1 MSVSSE
7 QETKRQTAGQSK
19 WNRVKTLIVI
29 AVIICALFFARSM
42 INRDKDGQ
50 QTAAPA
56 QAPLVVLHTVHLA
69 DLAAER
75 EYVGRVDPIQ
85 AVSLSPQVSGEIA
98 QVHFRDGSIVK
109 AGQLLFTIDDKTFQA
124 AVEARKADLAQAEA
138 NYNRAVQYFN
148 RLKAS
153 DSRSVSAA
161 SLEGAESDMLQGKA
175 SVGQAKAALKTAQL
189 NLGYTKITAP
199 ISGRAGKAQFTKG
212 NLVSS
217 ASELTT
223 IVQTDPI
230 RITFSLPD
238 KDFINQLNQFKNTDG
253 NIFDSTI
260 RLANGN
266 IYPVTGERDFENNQ
280 IDTATGTITISLRY
294 KNQDGLLI
302 PGSMVRIALKPTRK
316 HIAPVIPMESIL
328 ADSQGDY
335 VYVVDAEN
343 KAQQRRVSLGV
354 SYGVVREVLSGIE
367 PDEKVIIKGVQ
378 AARHG
383 MEVRP
388 APERARDTTLEPS
401 EIAGQSAF
409 DVKPVSEDTEGKN

>member
-19 WNRVKTLIVI
+19 WNWIKTLIVI

-42 INRDKDGQ
+42 INRDKTGQ

-75 EYVGRVDPIQ
+75 EYIGRVDPIQ

-98 QVHFRDGSIVK
+98 RVHFRDGSIVK

-138 NYNRAVQYFN
+138 SYNRAVQYFN

-175 SVGQAKAALKTAQL
+175 SVEQATAALKTAQL

-217 ASELTT
+217 ASQLTT

-238 KDFINQLNQFKNTDG
+238 RDFINQLNQFKNTDG

-260 RLANGN
+260 HLANGN

-280 IDTATGTITISLRY
+280 IDTATGTMTISLRY

-367 PDEKVIIKGVQ
+367 PEEKVIIKGVQ

-388 APERARDTTLEPS
+388 APERVQDTAPEPS